1 MSRVR
6 KQSQDEMLWFISYS
20 DLITAILAVLV
31 MVMSFSK
38 IDIEKFDHA
47 NRLMKD
53 DNLVTL
59 PTLEK
64 EYKEILKINSLE
76 ELVSILRDD
85 KGLIINMSSTV
96 QFKVGSAELD
106 KKGIA
111 LLKPL
116 TDKIIQ
122 DSRYRQIKIIG
133 HTDDS
138 GKIESNW
145 ELSSKRAYSVL
156 MHLMEH
162 GLEQSHAEIVAYA
175 FNHPLI
181 NTENLSEDA
190 LKAARSKNRRVT
202 IIIGKSVSQVED
214 KELKINDNNLSSNKK
229 Y

>member
-6 KQSQDEMLWFISYS
+6 KQSHDEMLWFISYS

-53 DNLVTL
+53 DKLVTL

-64 EYKEILKINSLE
+64 EYQKLLKMNNLE
-76 ELVSILRDD
+76 ELVNILRDD
-85 KGLIINMSSTV
+85 NGLIINMSSTV

-106 KKGIA
+106 KQGIE
-111 LLKPL
+111 LLSPL

-122 DSRYRQIKIIG
+122 DSKYRQIKIIG

-162 GLEQSHAEIVAYA
+162 GLDQSHAEIVAYA
-175 FNHPLI
+175 FNSPI
-181 NTENLSEDA
+181 VDTANLSDEA
-190 LKAARSKNRRVT
+190 LKDARSKNRRVT
-202 IIIGKSVSQVED
+202 IIIGKSVTQD
-214 KELKINDNNLSSNKK
+214 K
-229 Y
+229 